1 MNKILLI
8 NRLDPQ
14 KDSDTKDKVF
24 FMIGDMNKPSAENRL
39 IDVLNRTEIISCED
53 IVLKYNGVE
62 LDIKVQHI
70 PKIVKKLVNEDFDIY
85 GIYQLYNPEE

>member
-14 KDSDTKDKVF
+14 ESSDTKDKVF

-39 IDVLNRTEIISCED
+39 IDVLNKSGIIKCED
-53 IVLKYNGVE
+53 IILKYNGIE
-62 LDIKVQHI
+62 LNINIQQI
-70 PKIVKKLVNEDFDIY
+70 PTIVKILVNEDFDIY

>member
-8 NRLDPQ
+8 NRLDLQ
-14 KDSDTKDKVF
+14 KDTDTKDKVF

-39 IDVLNRTEIISCED
+39 IDVLNRTGIISCED

-62 LDIKVQHI
+62 LDIKVKHI
-70 PKIVKKLVNEDFDIY
+70 PEIVKKLVNEDFDIY